1 MGRCK
6 LCTNDGG
13 GVFRKYSIINGLKNT
28 IMKSKNNI
36 LFLITISIGL
46 VYLASC
52 TKMNDLH
59 DRYLQEGERIYV
71 GQPDSV
77 QVFSGNRRVL
87 LRYWTSDPKASKM
100 IVYWD
105 SRQDSLLV
113 DIPQKSRQEPV
124 DIWVDN
130 LTEKNYSFELITMN
144 SQLTNRSIPFE
155 VNTRVYGENFQES
168 LVNRR
173 LQSALKASASEPL
186 IINWFGEVEQSVN
199 IHIHY
204 LNTNDDTVDTLVSA
218 SEIQTVLHD
227 YKEQLTYRTLFKPEI
242 SAVDTFYTDFV
253 NVTSRVEIAV
263 PKNTFVRW
271 NPVGIPYSDI
281 GNDYRIE
288 KIWDGSY
295 TFSPV
300 SFYVFAIPGSTLPY
314 SFTFDMGVTKKLSR
328 FKHWQRTNGSVA
340 YTIQN
345 ARKFELWGSDSP
357 DVGASFDGWTKLGA
371 YEIVKPV
378 DATTEAKKEEYA
390 MLGDEFDI
398 DPEAPPVRY
407 IRYVIRETWNP
418 NPTHG
423 AVGEITFYSFQ
434 D

>member
-1 MGRCK
+1 
-6 LCTNDGG
+6 
-13 GVFRKYSIINGLKNT
+13 
-28 IMKSKNNI
+28 
-36 LFLITISIGL
+36 
-46 VYLASC
+46 
-52 TKMNDLH
+52 
-59 DRYLQEGERIYV
+59 
-71 GQPDSV
+71 
-77 QVFSGNRRVL
+77 
-87 LRYWTSDPKASKM
+87 
-100 IVYWD
+100 
-105 SRQDSLLV
+105 V

-130 LTEKNYSFELITMN
+130 LAEKNYSFELITMN

-288 KIWDGSY
+288 NIWDGSY